1 MIRNIEMKGLSY
13 EYILRRKRLI
23 ASSALDGIDRPQAV
37 SQGTINVELWM
48 PVVSLGNLL
57 ISIVFAD
64 DLRGQAAHFLW

>member
-13 EYILRRKRLI
+13 EYILRRKHLI
-23 ASSALDGIDRPQAV
+23 ASSALDGIDGPQAV

-48 PVVSLGNLL
+48 PVFSLGNLL